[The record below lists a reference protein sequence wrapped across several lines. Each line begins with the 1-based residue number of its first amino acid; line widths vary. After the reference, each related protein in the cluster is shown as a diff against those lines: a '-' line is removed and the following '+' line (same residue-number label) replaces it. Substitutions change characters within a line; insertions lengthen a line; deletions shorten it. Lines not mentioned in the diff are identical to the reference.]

1 MITDSNNDITMREM
15 MEQVDASMKTIHRGQ
30 IINGKIISIN
40 DNELI
45 VNIGYMTDGI
55 IPRSEI
61 IEEGNLK
68 EVFKI
73 GEEIYVYIMDIN
85 DGEGNVL
92 LSKKRADKVKI
103 WDEIQKNYKDQKTFD
118 ITVNDVVKGGVVTN
132 IKGIRAFIPAS
143 QISVSY
149 VKDLKEFLGKTLSV
163 KIIEF
168 DAKKEKIVLS
178 SRVVEEKVV
187 EEKREKL
194 WNSLQKGEKRTGV
207 VKKLV
212 KFGAFVDI
220 GGIEGLVHLSDLSWK
235 RVLKPEEVVSVGDKV
250 EVYVLDFNKNEK
262 RLSLAI
268 KDVNKDPWNEVKEKF
283 KINDVVEG
291 KVMKLLSFG
300 AFVEIMPGVEGL
312 VHISEICEENITKPS
327 DKLNLGDTVKV
338 KILELDAEEKRI
350 SLSIKE
356 AIDKP
361 VEDYSQYLDE
371 KDTGINLGELLKG
384 KLGEL

>member
-61 IEEGNLK
+61 IEEGNLR